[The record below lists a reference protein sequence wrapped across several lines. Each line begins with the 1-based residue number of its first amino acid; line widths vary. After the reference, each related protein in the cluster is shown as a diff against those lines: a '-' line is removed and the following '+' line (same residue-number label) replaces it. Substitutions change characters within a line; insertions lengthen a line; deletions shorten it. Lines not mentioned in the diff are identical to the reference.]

1 MKDELK
7 NAGAPWW
14 REMITR
20 REAGGRIARIGAT
33 ALLISTAGITIA
45 GCGDKDDEEVQRDAL
60 DLQQKEGW
68 NVGSTDKSLPY
79 ANKTGTS
86 SSGTVDWNKY
96 LDPATLLSA
105 WSINDP
111 RWQPYV
117 VPTLVQSLAQQSLRG
132 QIAPVYSR
140 GMEEAYARGLGMK
153 EILSKSK
160 NKDNTMLVVDLPGPE
175 AVAYAAA
182 LADVANPVITF
193 DNWPHPLGVVHSQE
207 TLGAMVY
214 YADEVATKAASRP
227 KTAPA
232 VLILDSN
239 RLAPYTDE
247 DSQFDN
253 RYLAK
258 IPTADRLKAMNISTV
273 LYAVPDSSRTSEL
286 DDINEDFADYKSK
299 GLAVS
304 MVALSDFQPDKS
316 DSTALATNGTTTIH
330 HTYYYGGGPMYS
342 PWFFY
347 HYPVFVPSYSIPSRT
362 SLPSTSLRGSSYTP
376 ALRPTMFSSRS
387 TGGAK
392 GVGKARPSGFGRVST
407 RVGSDGHT
415 TGIRSGRSG
424 SFGRSMGG
432 HSS

>member
-1 MKDELK
+1 
-7 NAGAPWW
+7 
-14 REMITR
+14 
-20 REAGGRIARIGAT
+20 
-33 ALLISTAGITIA
+33 
-45 GCGDKDDEEVQRDAL
+45 
-60 DLQQKEGW
+60 
-68 NVGSTDKSLPY
+68 
-79 ANKTGTS
+79 
-86 SSGTVDWNKY
+86 
-96 LDPATLLSA
+96 
-105 WSINDP
+105 
-111 RWQPYV
+111 
-117 VPTLVQSLAQQSLRG
+117 
-132 QIAPVYSR
+132 
-140 GMEEAYARGLGMK
+140 YARGLGMK

-160 NKDNTMLVVDLPGPE
+160 NGDNTMLVVDLPGPE

-207 TLGAMVY
+207 TLGALVY
-214 YADEVATKAASRP
+214 YADEVATKAATRP

-258 IPTADRLKAMNISTV
+258 IPTADKLKAMNVSTV
-273 LYAVPDSSRTSEL
+273 LYAVPDASRTSEL

-316 DSTALATNGTTTIH
+316 DSTALASNGTTTIH
-330 HTYYYGGGPMYS
+330 HTYYYGGGAMYS